1 MNMKQDI
8 LSELHQLGTRLK
20 KMEQGQR
27 DLYKLMKEV
36 RRNMDQ
42 STSNL
47 FEVERTKYAVS

>member
-1 MNMKQDI
+1 MKQDI
-8 LSELHQLGTRLK
+8 LSELHQLGTRLT

-27 DLYKLMKEV
+27 DLYKLMKEM